1 MLGRP
6 ELVTDPRFVTNPD
19 RVAHDAELRAII
31 EDVFAALTPDEVAAR
46 LDAAGIASAR
56 LRTPAEFAAHPQLA
70 ARDRWREV
78 DTPGGPVRTLLPPVT
93 VPGREPAMGAVP
105 APGQHT
111 DSVLAEFLPGED
123 NMTTVEPS
131 PQPARYQLVIDGQ
144 RTEAASGQRYNSVDP
159 YLGSPWASAADGDAA
174 DVDAA
179 VAAARR
185 ALAGEWGKLT
195 GFGRARL
202 MRKLGD
208 LIARDADR
216 LAEIETRDTGKLLRE
231 MRGQLGSIPE
241 WFYYFSGLA
250 DKLEG
255 TTIPGD
261 KPNFLVYTRREPAGV
276 VAAIVPWNSP
286 LLLLCWKL
294 APALAAGCTM
304 VAKPSDYSP
313 ASAVELAAL
322 MDEAGFPPGVFNVVT
337 GFGPAVGK
345 ALAAHPDVDKVA
357 FTGST
362 AVGAQV
368 AAAAAQNITG
378 VLLELG
384 GKSAH
389 LVFDDADLDAACNG
403 VLAGVF
409 AATGQTCMAGSRL
422 LVSRTVHD
430 ALVEKITERA
440 RAIKLGDPK
449 AAETEMGPVAT
460 EPQYRKVLSFLDGA
474 SAEGATVAAGGAPDE
489 GLGGFFVQPTVLTGV
504 KPTMTVACEEVF
516 GPVLSVIPFDT
527 EEEALALANDTRY
540 GLAGAVWTK
549 DIHRGHRVAH
559 AMRTGT
565 VWINAYRVVGPDVPF
580 GGYGASGLGRENGIE
595 AVHEYTVTKA
605 IWVELTGGTRDPF
618 TIG

>member
-1 MLGRP
+1 
-6 ELVTDPRFVTNPD
+6 
-19 RVAHDAELRAII
+19 
-31 EDVFAALTPDEVAAR
+31 
-46 LDAAGIASAR
+46 
-56 LRTPAEFAAHPQLA
+56 
-70 ARDRWREV
+70 
-78 DTPGGPVRTLLPPVT
+78 
-93 VPGREPAMGAVP
+93 
-105 APGQHT
+105 
-111 DSVLAEFLPGED
+111 
-123 NMTTVEPS
+123 MTTVDLP
-131 PQPARYQLVIDGQ
+131 RYQLVIDGC
-144 RTEAASGQRYNSVDP
+144 RVEAASGQRYDTVDP
-159 YLGSPWASAADGDAA
+159 YLGGPWASAADGDAA
-174 DVDAA
+174 DADAA

-185 ALAGEWGKLT
+185 ALAGPWGQLT

-202 MRKLGD
+202 MRRLGD

-216 LAEIETRDTGKLLRE
+216 LAETETRDTGKLLRE

-345 ALAAHPDVDKVA
+345 ALAAHPGVDKIA

-362 AVGAQV
+362 LVGAEV
-368 AAAAAQNITG
+368 AKAAAANITG

-430 ALVEKITERA
+430 TLVEKIAERA
-440 RAIKLGDPK
+440 RSIRLGDPR

-460 EPQYRKVLSFLDGA
+460 EPQYRKVLSFLESAA
-474 SAEGATVAAGGAPDE
+474 SEGATVAVGGHADDA
-489 GLGGFFVQPTVLTGV
+489 LGGFFVQPTVLTNVRAHHDGRVRGGV
-504 KPTMTVACEEVF
+504 RP
-516 GPVLSVIPFDT
+516 
-527 EEEALALANDTRY
+527 
-540 GLAGAVWTK
+540 GAVGHRFR
-549 DIHRGHRVAH
+549 HRGRGRRAGQRQPVRPGRGGVDQGHPPRAPGGARAAHRHRVDQRLPGGRPGRAVRRLRALRAGPGERH
-559 AMRTGT
+559 RGGA
-565 VWINAYRVVGPDVPF
+565 RVHRDQ
-580 GGYGASGLGRENGIE
+580 SHLGRAHRRHPRPLHPRLSAAEVRE
-595 AVHEYTVTKA
+595 VT
-605 IWVELTGGTRDPF
+605 ELITPLRADLQRAPHPL
-618 TIG
+618 

>member
-1 MLGRP
+1 MTALKTN
-6 ELVTDPRFVTNPD
+6 TD
-19 RVAHDAELRAII
+19 
-31 EDVFAALTPDEVAAR
+31 
-46 LDAAGIASAR
+46 
-56 LRTPAEFAAHPQLA
+56 
-70 ARDRWREV
+70 
-78 DTPGGPVRTLLPPVT
+78 LP
-93 VPGREPAMGAVP
+93 
-105 APGQHT
+105 
-111 DSVLAEFLPGED
+111 
-123 NMTTVEPS
+123 
-131 PQPARYQLVIDGQ
+131 RYQHVIDG
-144 RTEAASGQRYNSVDP
+144 RRVEAASGQRYDSVDP
-159 YLGSPWASAADGDAA
+159 YLGMAWASAADGDAA
-174 DVDAA
+174 DVDLA

-185 ALAGEWGKLT
+185 ALGGPWGQLT
-195 GFGRARL
+195 GFGRAAL
-202 MRKLGD
+202 MRRLGD

-216 LAEIETRDTGKLLRE
+216 LAVIETRDTGKLLRE
-231 MRGQLGSIPE
+231 MRGQLATIPQ
-241 WFYYFSGLA
+241 WFSYFSGLA

-276 VAAIVPWNSP
+276 VGAIVPWNSP

-345 ALAAHPDVDKVA
+345 ALAAHPDVDKIA

-368 AAAAAQNITG
+368 AAAAAANITG

-403 VLAGVF
+403 ILAGVF

-422 LVSRTVHD
+422 LVARSVHD
-430 ALVEKITERA
+430 ALVDKIAERA
-440 RAIKLGDPK
+440 RSIRLGDPK
-449 AAETEMGPVAT
+449 AADTEMGPVAT
-460 EPQYRKVLSFLDGA
+460 EPQYRKVLSFLEGA
-474 SAEGATVAAGGAPDE
+474 AGEGATVTAGGRPDDA
-489 GLGGFFVQPTVLTGV
+489 LGGFFVQPTVLTGV

-516 GPVLSVIPFDT
+516 GPILSVIPFDT
-527 EEEALALANDTRY
+527 EEEAIALANDSRY

-580 GGYGASGLGRENGIE
+580 GGYGLSGLGRENGIE

-605 IWVELTGGTRDPF
+605 IWVELTGGTRHRRALPGDEGQGRRGRHAAGPARRGHPGRARQPGLRGAAQLRGPGRVRAVRA
-618 TIG
+618 IRRLGRVRGAHGQPAL

>member
-1 MLGRP
+1 MTTLP
-6 ELVTDPRFVTNPD
+6 ST
-19 RVAHDAELRAII
+19 AEL
-31 EDVFAALTPDEVAAR
+31 P
-46 LDAAGIASAR
+46 
-56 LRTPAEFAAHPQLA
+56 
-70 ARDRWREV
+70 
-78 DTPGGPVRTLLPPVT
+78 
-93 VPGREPAMGAVP
+93 
-105 APGQHT
+105 
-111 DSVLAEFLPGED
+111 
-123 NMTTVEPS
+123 
-131 PQPARYQLVIDGQ
+131 RYQLVIDGN
-144 RTEAASGQRYNSVDP
+144 RVEAAAGQRYDSVDP
-159 YLGSPWASAADGDAA
+159 YLGAPWASAADGDAE
-174 DVDAA
+174 DVNLA

-185 ALAGEWGKLT
+185 ALTGPWGQLT

-202 MRKLGD
+202 MRRLAA
-208 LIARDADR
+208 LIERDADR
-216 LAEIETRDTGKLLRE
+216 LAEVETRDTGKLLRE
-231 MRGQLGSIPE
+231 MRGQLGTIPE

-261 KPNFLVYTRREPAGV
+261 KPNFLVYTRAEPAGV

-286 LLLLCWKL
+286 LLLLTWKL

-345 ALAAHPDVDKVA
+345 ALAAHPDVNKVA

-362 AVGAQV
+362 AVGAEV
-368 AAAAAQNITG
+368 AKAASANITD

-389 LVFDDADLDAACNG
+389 IVFADADLDAACNG
-403 VLAGVF
+403 ILAGVF

-422 LVSRTVHD
+422 LVARTVHD
-430 ALVEKITERA
+430 ELVAKVADRA
-440 RAIKLGDPK
+440 SSIQLGDPR
-449 AAETEMGPVAT
+449 AADTEMGPVAT
-460 EPQYRKVLSFLDGA
+460 EPQYRKVLSFLE
-474 SAEGATVAAGGAPDE
+474 SATSEGATVAAGGHADE
-489 GLGGFFVQPTVLTGV
+489 ALGGFFVQPTVLTGV

-527 EEEALALANDTRY
+527 EDEAVALANDSRY

-580 GGYGASGLGRENGIE
+580 GGYGLSGLGRENGVG
-595 AVHEYTVTKA
+595 AVREYTQTKA
-605 IWVELTGGTRDPF
+605 IWVELSGGTRDPF
-618 TIG
+618 TLG

>member
-1 MLGRP
+1 MTTQSQTSPGATQSGTGPLPHFPMVIGGR
-6 ELVTDPRFVTNPD
+6 R
-19 RVAHDAELRAII
+19 
-31 EDVFAALTPDEVAAR
+31 
-46 LDAAGIASAR
+46 
-56 LRTPAEFAAHPQLA
+56 
-70 ARDRWREV
+70 
-78 DTPGGPVRTLLPPVT
+78 
-93 VPGREPAMGAVP
+93 
-105 APGQHT
+105 T
-111 DSVLAEFLPGED
+111 DSV
-123 NMTTVEPS
+123 T
-131 PQPARYQLVIDGQ
+131 ARNFE
-144 RTEAASGQRYNSVDP
+144 TVDP
-159 YLGSPWASAADGDAA
+159 FRGQPWATAPDGDAG
-174 DVDAA
+174 DVDLA
-179 VAAARR
+179 VAAARE
-185 ALAGEWGKLT
+185 ALAGPWGQLT

-202 MRKLGD
+202 LRRAGD
-208 LIARDADR
+208 IIARDADY
-216 LAEIETRDTGKLLRE
+216 LAELETRDTGKLARE
-231 MRGQLGSIPE
+231 MRGQLATIPE
-241 WFYYFSGLA
+241 WFYYFAGLA

-255 TTIPGD
+255 TTIPVD
-261 KPNFLVYTRREPAGV
+261 RPNFLVYTRREPAGV

-430 ALVEKITERA
+430 QLVDKIAERA
-440 RAIKLGDPK
+440 RSIRLGDPK
-449 AAETEMGPVAT
+449 AADTEMGPVAT
-460 EPQYRKVLSFLDGA
+460 EPQYRKVLSFLEGA
-474 SAEGATVAAGGAPDE
+474 AGEGATVTAGGQPDAD
-489 GLGGFFVQPTVLTGV
+489 LGGFFVQPTVLTGV

-527 EEEALALANDTRY
+527 EEEAIALANDTRY

-580 GGYGASGLGRENGIE
+580 GGYGLSGLGRENGIE

-618 TIG
+618 TLG

>member
-1 MLGRP
+1 
-6 ELVTDPRFVTNPD
+6 
-19 RVAHDAELRAII
+19 
-31 EDVFAALTPDEVAAR
+31 
-46 LDAAGIASAR
+46 
-56 LRTPAEFAAHPQLA
+56 
-70 ARDRWREV
+70 
-78 DTPGGPVRTLLPPVT
+78 
-93 VPGREPAMGAVP
+93 
-105 APGQHT
+105 
-111 DSVLAEFLPGED
+111 
-123 NMTTVEPS
+123 MTTAER
-131 PQPARYQLVIDGQ
+131 ARYQLVIDGQ
-144 RTEAASGQRYNSVDP
+144 RTEAASGQRYDSVDP
-159 YLGSPWASAADGDAA
+159 YLGSAWASAADGDAA
-174 DVDAA
+174 DVNAA

-185 ALAGEWGKLT
+185 ALDGEWGKLT

-389 LVFDDADLDAACNG
+389 IVFDDADLDAACNG

-440 RAIKLGDPK
+440 RGIKLGDPK

-474 SAEGATVAAGGAPDE
+474 SAEGATVAAGGHADS

-580 GGYGASGLGRENGIE
+580 GGYGLSGLGRENGIE

-605 IWVELTGGTRDPF
+605 IWVELSGGTRDPF